1 MTQSVMGN
9 PGTVTVTI
17 DKKELYEIVK
27 IAVYDALSN
36 LDFITPEELKQRE
49 TALKELEEGE
59 TVKWNDYLKER
70 GLAV

>member
-9 PGTVTVTI
+9 PETI
-17 DKKELYEIVK
+17 TINKKDLYDIVK
-27 IAVYDALSN
+27 IAVYDALSS

-59 TVKWNDYLKER
+59 TIKWDDYIKER